1 MAFFMQY
8 DFCLIK
14 YLSPKNTNMKI
25 QHLAFAACIL
35 IFTASCNSSST
46 SSASSDTSTTGTMS
60 EDTSMSSMAHDSMS
74 MAGDTSMHN
83 HMQACVVMEKGKM
96 MLMDSGKT
104 MAMKEIFTADN
115 GTKVKP
121 NGSYTTADGK
131 TEKLKDGECIMK
143 DGSKTTM
150 DKMPM

>member
-14 YLSPKNTNMKI
+14 FLSPKNTNMKI
-25 QHLAFAACIL
+25 QHLAIAACIL
-35 IFTASCNSSST
+35 LGTASCNSSST
-46 SSASSDTSTTGTMS
+46 SSASSDTTTSTMS
-60 EDTSMSSMAHDSMS
+60 EDTSMSSMTHDSMS
-74 MAGDTSMHN
+74 MAGDTSMHH

-104 MAMKEIFTADN
+104 MPMKETFTADN

-121 NGSYTTADGK
+121 SGSYTTADGK
-131 TEKLKDGECIMK
+131 TDKLKDGECIMK

>member
-8 DFCLIK
+8 DFCLVK
-14 YLSPKNTNMKI
+14 FLSRKNTNMKI
-25 QHLAFAACIL
+25 QQLAIAACIL
-35 IFTASCNSSST
+35 LVTASCNSSST
-46 SSASSDTSTTGTMS
+46 SSASSDTTTTSTMS
-60 EDTSMSSMAHDSMS
+60 EDTSMSSMTHDSMS
-74 MAGDTSMHN
+74 MAGDTSMH

-104 MAMKEIFTADN
+104 TAMKEIFTADN
-115 GTKVKP
+115 GTKVKT

-131 TEKLKDGECIMK
+131 TDKLKDGECIMK
-143 DGSKTTM
+143 DGSKTTV

>member
-1 MAFFMQY
+1 
-8 DFCLIK
+8 
-14 YLSPKNTNMKI
+14 MKI
-25 QHLAFAACIL
+25 QHLAIAACISL
-35 IFTASCNSSST
+35 ATASCNSSTST
-46 SSASSDTSTTGTMS
+46 TSSDTAMSTMS
-60 EDTSMSSMAHDSMS
+60 EDTSMSSMTHDSMS
-74 MAGDTSMHN
+74 MAGDTSMH

-104 MAMKEIFTADN
+104 TAMKEIFTADN

-131 TEKLKDGECIMK
+131 TDKLKNGECIMK

>member
-1 MAFFMQY
+1 MQY

-14 YLSPKNTNMKI
+14 FLSPKNTNMKI
-25 QHLAFAACIL
+25 QHLAIAACIL
-35 IFTASCNSSST
+35 LGTASCNSSST
-46 SSASSDTSTTGTMS
+46 SSASSDTTTTSTMS
-60 EDTSMSSMAHDSMS
+60 EDTSMSSMMHDSSMN
-74 MAGDTSMHN
+74 MAGDTSMH
-83 HMQACVVMEKGKM
+83 HMQMCVVMEKGKM

-104 MAMKEIFTADN
+104 TAMKEIFTADN

-131 TEKLKDGECIMK
+131 TDKLKNGECIMK